1 VVQDHLVLVVQ
12 DHLVLV
18 QQRLQQDHLVLVVQ
32 DHLVLVVQDHL
43 VLVVQVNRVL
53 QLWHQKANLQEL
65 YSHVQFHQ
73 RVRTE
78 NVSIITPNVSVTQV
92 TKEQNAMK

>member
-1 VVQDHLVLVVQ
+1 VV
-12 DHLVLV
+12 
-18 QQRLQQDHLVLVVQ
+18 QDHLVLVVQ

-43 VLVVQVNRVL
+43 VLVVQDH